1 MGNRVVLYL
10 RLSKEDVDKVNEGD
24 DSASIKNQR
33 LVLCQD
39 LVQVKMRFSS
49 S

>member
-24 DSASIKNQR
+24 DSWSY
-33 LVLCQD
+33 
-39 LVQVKMRFSS
+39 VKI
-49 S
+49 